1 MALKAHSD
9 PRPAWATAVIEGPCG
24 LEVGGGG
31 GGDGAAA
38 ICSDSGRGT
47 FSSSPAF
54 LSRGTLTERIVP
66 PGVFT
71 FIVFPVFPF
80 GTFILNMRLPPGLE
94 GEFMVASQS
103 GWNKR
108 FLSPISCYAA
118 AKIRLGFLVLVL
130 FCRWVPPRVAVVFKH
145 EGEGEI
151 DLTDLL

>member
-94 GEFMVASQS
+94 GEFMVREPIRMEQTLSEPNFLLRRTK
-103 GWNKR
+103 NKTGI
-108 FLSPISCYAA
+108 F
-118 AKIRLGFLVLVL
+118 GF
-130 FCRWVPPRVAVVFKH
+130 
-145 EGEGEI
+145 
-151 DLTDLL
+151 